1 MKVRTIL
8 ISLFFLFIAFE
19 LINGSN
25 LSKKNLLIKKSEKN
39 IIKEKRKL
47 KLDPQ
52 LQAIIDVIGENNAK
66 LYCKETSKPSGAF
79 TAILMVY
86 MVLIIA
92 GAILV
97 LVLLREDLSK

>member
-1 MKVRTIL
+1 MKARTIL
-8 ISLFFLFIAFE
+8 ISLFFLFIIFE
-19 LINGSN
+19 LINARN
-25 LSKKNLLIKKSEKN
+25 LSKKNLLIKNKEKD

-47 KLDPQ
+47 KIDPV
-52 LQAIIDVIGENNAK
+52 LQAMINEIGENNAK
-66 LYCKETSKPSGAF
+66 LYCKEASKPSGAF

-97 LVLLREDLSK
+97 LVLLKEDLSK